1 MSRYDVH
8 HRGYGPASA
17 TGDDRPRF
25 LNLML
30 PWAGGIVVTLVT
42 EVALAVLV
50 WDVITGDDVSTMDSP
65 VRTVLLLHLPTAA
78 CVALGV
84 WAAAALHQGASRE
97 SRVRHWFAA
106 FTPAVA
112 LQLLVFLSQGA
123 DLTVLTFLVQMVV
136 LVVGCAVGFL
146 VDRLRN
152 G

>member
-1 MSRYDVH
+1 MSRYDA
-8 HRGYGPASA
+8 HRGYAPAPVH
-17 TGDDRPRF
+17 DRPR
-25 LNLML
+25 LMNLML
-30 PWAGGIVVTLVT
+30 PWAAGIVVTLVT
-42 EVALAVLV
+42 QLALAVLV

-65 VRTVLLLHLPTAA
+65 LRTVLLLHLPSAV

-84 WAAAALHQGASRE
+84 WAAAAVHRGVSRE
-97 SRVRHWFAA
+97 SRVRHCVAA

-112 LQLLVFLSQGA
+112 LQLVVFLSQGS
-123 DLTVLTFLVQMVV
+123 DLTVLTFLVQSVV